1 MEEAKEM
8 KDYYSILGVSKDADE
23 VVIKAAYKALAQ
35 KYHPDKSQSETAA
48 SSTKLMSDIN
58 KAYSVIG
65 NPVSKQKY
73 DQELFGSNHLD
84 VKMKATS
91 TVKPKQPAPVCEK
104 YESEPKESQL
114 PAIIFGIVAWGIG
127 IYYIVT
133 NIKN

>member
-1 MEEAKEM
+1 M

-65 NPVSKQKY
+65 NLVSKQKY
-73 DQELFGSNHLD
+73 DQELSGNNHSEA
-84 VKMKATS
+84 KKKAAS
-91 TVKPKQPAPVCEK
+91 SAKPRQPAPTYEQH
-104 YESEPKESQL
+104 ESEPKESRL
-114 PAIIFGIVAWGIG
+114 LTIIFCLAIWAVGF
-127 IYYIVT
+127 YYIHITV
-133 NIKN
+133 IKN

>member
-1 MEEAKEM
+1 M
-8 KDYYSILGVSKDADE
+8 KDHYAILGVSKDADE

-73 DQELFGSNHLD
+73 DQELFNNNHSEA
-84 VKMKATS
+84 KMKAAS
-91 TVKPKQPAPVCEK
+91 KPKQPASVHEK

-114 PAIIFGIVAWGIG
+114 PAIIFGVVAWGVT
-127 IYYIVT
+127 IYYIIT
-133 NIKN
+133 TIKN